1 MKKVLILAISLYIL
15 TLLQTSFLIHFNIF
29 LNNYWVF
36 NLVLVTV
43 FLISFFASYYQWQGV
58 MAAFIGGFFLDIF
71 SENFFGFYILIL
83 VILSLFIKFVLKK
96 YVQIP
101 SIKSKAVF

>member
-29 LNNYWVF
+29 LNNYWIF
-36 NLVLVTV
+36 NLVLITV
-43 FLISFFASYYQWQGV
+43 FLISFFTPAYQKQDIII
-58 MAAFIGGFFLDIF
+58 AFIGGFFLDIF

-83 VILSLFIKFVLKK
+83 VAISLFIKFILRK

-101 SIKSKAVF
+101 SIRSKTAF